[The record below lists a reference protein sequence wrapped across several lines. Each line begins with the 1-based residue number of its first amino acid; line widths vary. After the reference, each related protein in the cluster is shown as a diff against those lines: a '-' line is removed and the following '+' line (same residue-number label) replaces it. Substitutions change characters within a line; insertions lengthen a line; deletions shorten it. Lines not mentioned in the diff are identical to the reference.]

1 MAKIS
6 RERLEIQRKA
16 KVTKSN
22 KGGGGGYLWVLG
34 FVTVKE
40 WGHKKEGKGWLGFFE
55 DLQMSKTREM
65 KGVRDF
71 KVFPIVCKNNY

>member
-1 MAKIS
+1 
-6 RERLEIQRKA
+6 
-16 KVTKSN
+16 
-22 KGGGGGYLWVLG
+22 LWLLG

-40 WGHKKEGKGWLGFFE
+40 RGHKKEGKGWLGFFE

>member
-22 KGGGGGYLWVLG
+22 KGEYLWLLG

-40 WGHKKEGKGWLGFFE
+40 RGHKKEGKGWLGFFE